1 VGETE
6 WSPEIRVAPPGP
18 RSREISARLARAE
31 SPAVEARREARDQE
45 TIVYERGEGIFVFDV
60 DQNRY
65 VDLAAGFG
73 AMLLGHGDEF
83 VQNAMIAQA
92 KKLWLALGDVYA
104 SEPKARLCEKLASM
118 YPEPGARVLLGATGA
133 DAVTAALKT
142 AVLATGR
149 SGVLAFAGAYHG
161 LSYAPLAACGLHASF
176 REPFTEQLGRHV
188 TFAPFP
194 GSETD
199 EGDCIIA
206 MQNALVSGQIGAVLV
221 EPILGRGGCVVPPP
235 LFLRRVRDLCDKAG
249 ALLVV
254 DEIWTGLGR
263 SGSMLMSVSQGV
275 LADLVC
281 LGKGLGGGLP
291 ISACVGSAKV
301 MAPWG
306 ARGGATLHT
315 ATHFGNP
322 LACATALAA
331 IARIE
336 ELGLADRA
344 RRVGEDFL
352 EILASRFA
360 SDARVRSVRGR
371 GLMIGVQ
378 LDSQARALATMRALL
393 ERGWIVLTGG
403 GDGDTLTLTPPLGI
417 ELAAL
422 EAFGAALANALEA
435 SSTVVS
441 SGS

>member
-1 VGETE
+1 VAGTE
-6 WSPEIRVAPPGP
+6 WSPEIRVKPPGP
-18 RSREISARLARAE
+18 RSRELSARLARAE
-31 SPAVEARREARDQE
+31 SPAVEARREARELE
-45 TIVYERGEGIFVFDV
+45 TIVYDRGEGTFVFDV
-60 DQNRY
+60 DGNRY

-73 AMLLGHGDEF
+73 ALLLGHGDES
-83 VQNAMIAQA
+83 VQNAIIAQT
-92 KKLWLALGDVYA
+92 KKLALALGDVYA
-104 SEPKARLCEKLASM
+104 SEPKVLLCEKLAAL

-176 REPFTEQLGRHV
+176 REPFVEQLGRHV

-194 GSETD
+194 TNEA
-199 EGDCIIA
+199 EENDCIIH
-206 MQNALVSGQIGAVLV
+206 MQNALISGQIGAVLV

-275 LADLVC
+275 LADVVC
-281 LGKGLGGGLP
+281 LGKGLGGGVP
-291 ISACVGSAKV
+291 ISACIGSAKA

-322 LACATALAA
+322 IACAAALATL
-331 IARIE
+331 ARLT
-336 ELGLADRA
+336 ELGLADHA
-344 RRVGEDFL
+344 RRAGEDFL
-352 EILASRFA
+352 ELLNERFA
-360 SDARVRSVRGR
+360 GDARVRGVRGR

-378 LDSQARALATMRALL
+378 LDSAARALGAMRALL

-403 GDGDTLTLTPPLGI
+403 AAGDTLTLTPPLGI
-417 ELAAL
+417 ELRAL
-422 EAFGAALANALEA
+422 EAFVPALADALDA
-435 SSTVVS
+435 SS
-441 SGS
+441 

>member
-1 VGETE
+1 MT
-6 WSPEIRVAPPGP
+6 PPGP
-18 RSREISARLARAE
+18 RSREVSERLARAE
-31 SPAVEARREARDQE
+31 SPAVEARREARGQD
-45 TIVYERGEGIFVFDV
+45 TVVYERGEGSFVFDV
-60 DQNRY
+60 DGNRY

-73 AMLLGHGDEF
+73 AMLLGHSDES
-83 VQNAMIAQA
+83 VARALEAQA

-149 SGVLAFAGAYHG
+149 SGVVAFAGAYHG
-161 LSYAPLAACGLHASF
+161 LGYAPLAACGLHASF
-176 REPFTEQLGRHV
+176 REPFAAQLGRHV

-194 GSETD
+194 AREED
-199 EGDCIIA
+199 EKDATIA
-206 MQNALVSGQIGAVLV
+206 LQNALVSGEVGAVLV

-263 SGSMLMSVSQGV
+263 SGSMLLSVSQGV
-275 LADLVC
+275 LADVVC

-306 ARGGATLHT
+306 AHGGATLHT

-331 IARIE
+331 LGRVE
-336 ELGLADRA
+336 ELGLADRS

-352 EILASRFA
+352 ELLRARFA
-360 SDARVRSVRGR
+360 GNPRVREVRGR
-371 GLMIGVQ
+371 GLMIGVK
-378 LDSQARALATMRALL
+378 LDSQARALGAMRALL
-393 ERGWIVLTGG
+393 ERGYIVLTGG
-403 GDGDTLTLTPPLGI
+403 AGGDTLTLTPPLRI
-417 ELAAL
+417 EMAAL
-422 EAFGAALANALEA
+422 EGFAEALRETLARAR
-435 SSTVVS
+435 
-441 SGS
+441 